1 MTNTKYHSNF
11 SILKL
16 KSCVQA
22 VEHDFNKVWAARVN
36 VTQLTDWTM
45 DRCISDAVLSY
56 SAFVTL
62 IVINVMIV
70 LLVRSNKKN

>member
-1 MTNTKYHSNF
+1 MTITKFHSNF

-22 VEHDFNKVWAARVN
+22 VEHDFNKVWAAEAN

-45 DRCISDAVLSY
+45 DRCIADAVLSY
-56 SAFVTL
+56 SALVTL

-70 LLVRSNKKN
+70 LLIRSNKSN